1 MLAGQPREAGAGPSR
16 GEWSGVGGSEL
27 TREGREA
34 GSPGRAA
41 SRPHARSGETRRRL
55 GKKLRAP
62 DPRGL
67 GPPRRPEC
75 PGSRM
80 QPTLSDLHRPF
91 FVRPGGRS
99 ARCDFCSFG
108 PKEGLEVSKT
118 LEVGALFP
126 VLLTQS
132 PISPF
137 LLFFAVRVLEPRF
150 AVRTGPSCLRE
161 KANG

>member
-16 GEWSGVGGSEL
+16 GEWSGAGGSEL

-34 GSPGRAA
+34 RSPGRAA
-41 SRPHARSGETRRRL
+41 SRPHARSGETWRRL
-55 GKKLRAP
+55 GKELRAP

-67 GPPRRPEC
+67 GPPRRPVC
-75 PGSRM
+75 PGP
-80 QPTLSDLHRPF
+80 PTPSDLHRRS

-108 PKEGLEVSKT
+108 PEGGLEVSTT

-126 VLLTQS
+126 ILLAQP

-137 LLFFAVRVLEPRF
+137 LVFFSVRVLQPRF

-161 KANG
+161 KAND